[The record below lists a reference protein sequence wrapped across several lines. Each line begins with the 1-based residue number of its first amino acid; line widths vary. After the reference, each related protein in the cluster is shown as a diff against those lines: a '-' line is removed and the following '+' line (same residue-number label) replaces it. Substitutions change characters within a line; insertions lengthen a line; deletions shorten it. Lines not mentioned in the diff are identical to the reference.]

1 MAASLEYRL
10 ERIEILNLGFDVSP
24 ELGLERGAR
33 TKSQITT
40 NFVYDTRDNP
50 FLTRRGRRISLT
62 PFVAGGFLGGNTQI
76 YGFDLEGSQYYKLP
90 YDMIFLFNAQIASVD
105 TWGDGERVPIFE
117 RLFLGGSN
125 NLRGF
130 NFRDVGPKDV
140 NGEPVGGR
148 FLARSTVEVTFPII
162 EKVRGAVFYDIGV
175 VGLEAFEPN
184 GRAASDVGFGIR
196 LNLPVGPLRLD
207 YGFPIT
213 TGGNNKRDGK
223 FNFNVGYQF

>member
-1 MAASLEYRL
+1 MAATVEYRL
-10 ERIEILNLGFDVSP
+10 EEVEILNLPINVSP
-24 ELGLERGAR
+24 ALGLEEGSR

-40 NFVYDTRDNP
+40 NLVYDTRDNP
-50 FLTRRGRRISLT
+50 LLTRTGRRISFT
-62 PFVAGGFLGGNTQI
+62 PFIAGGFLGGNTQI

-90 YDMIFLFNAQIASVD
+90 YDIIFLLNAQIASVD
-105 TWGDGERVPIFE
+105 TWGEGDRVPIFE
-117 RLFLGGSN
+117 RLFLGGAN

-130 NFRDVGPKDV
+130 GFRDVGPKDV
-140 NGEPVGGR
+140 NGEPIGGL

-175 VGLEAFEPN
+175 VGPEAFEPN
-184 GRAASDVGFGIR
+184 GRAASDVGFGLR
-196 LNLPVGPLRLD
+196 LNLPIGPLRLD

-213 TGGNNKRDGK
+213 TGGNNKREGK